1 MHCAK
6 TVVQQQVEALENDL
20 IELSHYIHDN
30 PEIGLLEYKA
40 SDRIISLLEK
50 YGIQVWRGYC
60 GFETAFIATV
70 EGARPGPHVA
80 FLAEYDALPEVG
92 HGCGHN
98 VIATCAVGAFLA
110 ACSQRDKFAG
120 RLSLIGTPAEEN
132 HSSKRTMLKKGGFD
146 GVDYA
151 LMIHPSSE
159 PSKINR
165 TGRASG
171 RMKVRFIGKAAH
183 SSGPQKGINAL
194 SAAIELF
201 NGIDRMRPTFLIT
214 DNINGIISNGGRAA
228 NIIPEEAVCEFSLR
242 SNKKLELEVLVEKVK
257 RIAEASAAMI
267 GAQVEIFVSELG
279 YERYPNLPLSEAFKT
294 NMEALGE
301 QINYA
306 DPNKLYGSSD
316 INDVSVFIPIIHDY
330 LCISDH
336 PVNEHSKEFAD
347 YAASPRADEICIKG
361 AKGLA
366 MTAMDIFENA
376 ELREKIEAYQ
386 KANVPEEYHRKG

>member
-1 MHCAK
+1 MACGK
-6 TVVQQQVEALENDL
+6 TAVQQQVDALGTEL

-40 SDRIISLLEK
+40 ADRIVAMLEK
-50 YGIQVWRGYC
+50 HGVEVTRGYC

-70 EGARPGPHVA
+70 EGTEPGPHVA

-98 VIATCAVGAFLA
+98 IIATCAVGAFLA
-110 ACSQRDKFAG
+110 CCTQKDKIKG
-120 RLSLIGTPAEEN
+120 KISLIGTPAEEN
-132 HSSKRTMLKKGGFD
+132 HSSKRTMLAKGGFE

-151 LMIHPSSE
+151 MMIHPSSE

-165 TGRASG
+165 TGRAAG

-214 DNINGIISNGGRAA
+214 DNINGVITNGGKAA
-228 NIIPEEAVCEFSLR
+228 NVIPGEAECQFSLR

-257 RIAEASAAMI
+257 RIAEMSAAMI
-267 GAQVEIFVSELG
+267 GAQVEITVDALG
-279 YERYPNLPLSEAFKT
+279 YERYPNLPLSEAFKA
-294 NMEALGE
+294 NMEELGE

-306 DPNKLYGSSD
+306 DPAKLYGSSD
-316 INDVSVFIPIIHDY
+316 INDVSVFVPIIHDY
-330 LCISDH
+330 LCISSK
-336 PVNEHSKEFAD
+336 PVNEHSVEFAND
-347 YAASPRADEICIKG
+347 AASPRADEICIKG

-366 MTAMDIFENA
+366 MTAMDLFANEK
-376 ELREKIEAYQ
+376 LRETIQAYQ
-386 KANVPEEYHRKG
+386 KANVPEEYLRRA